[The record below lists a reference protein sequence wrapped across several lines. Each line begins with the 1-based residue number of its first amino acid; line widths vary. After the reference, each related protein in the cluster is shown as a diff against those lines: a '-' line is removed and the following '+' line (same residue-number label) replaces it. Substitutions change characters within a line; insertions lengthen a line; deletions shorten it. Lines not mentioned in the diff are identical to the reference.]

1 MSTDQR
7 SDRSDEEPHPTDDES
22 HPSDDASH
30 SPGDASHPTDEE
42 QVETEW
48 HFWLLGALLVGGGIL
63 VVLGPETWPPV
74 GFGLVGLAVLGWV
87 VKTVVERSVD

>member
-7 SDRSDEEPHPTDDES
+7 SDRSDEGPHPTDDEPHPTDDE
-22 HPSDDASH
+22 
-30 SPGDASHPTDEE
+30 SHPTDEE

-74 GFGLVGLAVLGWV
+74 GFGLVGLAVIGWI

>member
-1 MSTDQR
+1 MSTDPR
-7 SDRSDEEPHPTDDES
+7 SDRSDEEPHPTNDES
-22 HPSDDASH
+22 HPPDDE
-30 SPGDASHPTDEE
+30 SHPTDEE